1 MARANRFYLSVIVA
15 IIAFSVASCT
25 PKPTQTT
32 IATILPATSHV
43 EITFDE
49 RQIAEQCRVF
59 AHLLIAIPA
68 NLSEIAIKEEVERY
82 AMENGADYV
91 LVGFVRENLDDPE
104 TMTFTSYGPS
114 QPYLFT
120 QQWAG
125 WKFGIRDWN
134 RGGQLVDYGYDR
146 MKREK
151 SPFDMPVTVQAL
163 LLTCQIGP
171 LKQ

>member
-1 MARANRFYLSVIVA
+1 MVLANRFHLSVIVA

-25 PKPTQTT
+25 SKPPQSTITT
-32 IATILPATSHV
+32 VLPATSSV

-59 AHLLIAIPA
+59 AHLIIAIPA
-68 NLSEIAIKEEVERY
+68 NLSEIEIKEQVENY

-91 LVGFVRENLDDPE
+91 LVGFVRENLDDPDA
-104 TMTFTSYGPS
+104 MSFTSYGPK

-120 QQWAG
+120 QQWTG
-125 WKFGIRDWN
+125 WKFGFRDWN

-151 SPFDMPVTVQAL
+151 SPFDMPVNVQAL
-163 LLTCQIGP
+163 LLTCQLGP